1 MLDVLRGERN
11 GMLEQID
18 HYKVLMS
25 EVSKQNHSIKE
36 QLKKERNSEAM
47 NQLKKLIDE
56 YKQSYA
62 MQQDKNRLLETE
74 LSELT
79 VENEVA

>member
-1 MLDVLRGERN
+1 
-11 GMLEQID
+11 
-18 HYKVLMS
+18 
-25 EVSKQNHSIKE
+25 
-36 QLKKERNSEAM
+36 M